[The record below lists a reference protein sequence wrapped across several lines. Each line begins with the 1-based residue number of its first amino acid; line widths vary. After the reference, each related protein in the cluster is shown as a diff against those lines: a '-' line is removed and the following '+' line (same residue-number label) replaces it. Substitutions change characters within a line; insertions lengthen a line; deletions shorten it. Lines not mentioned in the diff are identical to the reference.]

1 MFSPEIREALVSAY
15 SSMAAMSLWEVAAVV
30 LALAYLLLAMRE
42 NILCWYAAFASTA
55 IYLFLFWDVSLVMES
70 ALQIFYLLI
79 AVYGWWQWRKG
90 RTDSEKMHIHR
101 WSVTTHLYTFAAV
114 GLLTLVFGYVLDN
127 YTSAALPYL
136 DSFTTWGAVVT
147 TYMVTRKVLENWL
160 YWIVIDG
167 AAIYLYIDR
176 ELYLTALLFVLY
188 VILVIIGFFQWY
200 ALYQQ
205 QNLTADPRSMANAHA
220 HAG

>member
-1 MFSPEIREALVSAY
+1 MFSPQVREAITTSL
-15 SSMAAMSLWEVAAVV
+15 AAMSLWEVAAVV

-55 IYLFLFWDVSLVMES
+55 IYLFLFWDVSLLMES

-79 AVYGWWQWRKG
+79 AVYGWWQWRN
-90 RTDSEKMHIHR
+90 RTGSGEPLHIHR
-101 WSVTTHLYTFAAV
+101 WPLQRHLLAFT
-114 GLLTLVFGYVLDN
+114 GIGILTLTVGYLLDN

-188 VILVIIGFFQWY
+188 VILVIVGFFQWSS
-200 ALYQQ
+200 LYRKQSG
-205 QNLTADPRSMANAHA
+205 NHTHRVPAVNDA